1 MITIRME
8 VSDIKYIIM
17 LLIVI
22 GLAIAD
28 LVTGWIKACVCEEL
42 RSSKMRRGGLGK
54 LAEVVVM
61 AAAVGSEIGFS
72 VLGRYYG
79 HELLASVTGEL
90 TAFSVFGYIFVME
103 AVSIIENYARINPK
117 ARRIRNIIKKLAIFK
132 EDNDK
137 NE

>member
-79 HELLASVTGEL
+79 HELLGNW
-90 TAFSVFGYIFVME
+90 GYKQNGIAGANF
-103 AVSIIENYARINPK
+103 IARLGRQLSGTK
-117 ARRIRNIIKKLAIFK
+117 
-132 EDNDK
+132 
-137 NE
+137 